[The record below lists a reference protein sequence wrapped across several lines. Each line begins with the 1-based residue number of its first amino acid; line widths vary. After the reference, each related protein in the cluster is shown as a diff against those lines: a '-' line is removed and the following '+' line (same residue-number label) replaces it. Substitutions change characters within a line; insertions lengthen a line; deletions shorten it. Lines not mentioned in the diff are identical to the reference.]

1 MGQPQFAQYC
11 FDFLQSSAGFSYRLL
26 PPRDSSESYHLH
38 WPDDRVHPHHT
49 EAKAE
54 NSLTKFQ
61 DIYRL
66 SSTFHIS
73 DDADIGEGSDTDV
86 LVFPILQAGQFKI
99 REEERALGMLFEEL
113 GMHQDP
119 AKADEGDEKYAG
131 PLIDMT
137 TGYFG
142 LYRPF
147 RDLVL
152 QSPVGC
158 RIVCSAPKVKFSV

>member
-1 MGQPQFAQYC
+1 M
-11 FDFLQSSAGFSYRLL
+11 QSSAGFSYRLL
-26 PPRDSSESYHLH
+26 PPSVSSESYSLH
-38 WPDDRVHPHHT
+38 WPDDHVHPHHT

-61 DIYRL
+61 DVYRL
-66 SSTFHIS
+66 SSTFRIS
-73 DDADIGEGSDTDV
+73 DDLELGEGSDTDV

-99 REEERALGMLFEEL
+99 REEERALGLLFDEL
-113 GMHQDP
+113 AQHQEP
-119 AKADEGDEKYAG
+119 AKIVGGIETYSG
-131 PLIDMT
+131 PLMDMT

-142 LYRPF
+142 LYRPY

-158 RIVCSAPKVKFSV
+158 RIVCSAPKVRVIEFIKS